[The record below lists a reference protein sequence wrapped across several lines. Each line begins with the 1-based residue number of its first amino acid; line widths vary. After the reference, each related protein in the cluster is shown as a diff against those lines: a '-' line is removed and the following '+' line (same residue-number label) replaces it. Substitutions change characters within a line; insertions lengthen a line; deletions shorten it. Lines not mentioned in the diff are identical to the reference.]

1 MSNHDDRNGKFD
13 GKTYLYIRT
22 NPADTGV
29 EPLAAGLD
37 FWVSPDI
44 VVIEPGGAIGDEAVA
59 NQQNEVQ
66 VIVTNAGGIGA
77 TDAYVEAFI
86 ADPSTVM
93 TPATATPVGAVFL
106 SIPAYNATSISF
118 PWTPSASEA
127 GHRCLFAR
135 VSLAFPFDS
144 YVDPTIFDVVG
155 DRHVAQRNI
164 HVVSTA
170 NAKRMS
176 FAFVVLNR
184 SEMQAQ
190 VIVQAEEVRA
200 PAALRQLGAAMHCQ
214 AATFGR
220 HELGAVG
227 LSWGR
232 ERVVVGEERRLALH
246 ASLVPARAVAGVV
259 AAKGRAPATGVVERA
274 LESGEARRAV
284 LHVLRGPETV
294 EGDLNAVR
302 VTQVDAKGMVTG
314 GLTVV
319 VRW

>member
-1 MSNHDDRNGKFD
+1 VSNHEDRNGKFD

-44 VVIEPGGAIGDEAVA
+44 VVIKPGGVIGDEAVA

-66 VIVTNAGGIGA
+66 VTVTNAGGIGA
-77 TDAYVEAFI
+77 TDAYVEAFF

-93 TPATATPVGAVFL
+93 TPATATPVGAGFL

-135 VSLAFPFDS
+135 VSLAIPFDS
-144 YVDPTIFDVVG
+144 YVNPTVFDVVG
-155 DRHVAQRNI
+155 DRHVAQRNV

-176 FAFVVLNR
+176 FAFVVLNP
-184 SEMQAQ
+184 SEAQAQ
-190 VIVQAEEVRA
+190 VLVRAEEVRA
-200 PAALRQLGAAMHCQ
+200 PAALQQIAAAMHCR
-214 AATFGR
+214 AAALGT

-227 LSWGR
+227 LTWGR

-246 ASLVPARAVAGVV
+246 ASLVPPRAVGGLV
-259 AAKGRAPATGVVERA
+259 AAKGRLPTTDAVERE
-274 LESGEARRAV
+274 LEPGEARRAV
-284 LHVLRGPETV
+284 LHVLRGPETS

-302 VTQVDAKGMVTG
+302 VTQLDADGVVNG